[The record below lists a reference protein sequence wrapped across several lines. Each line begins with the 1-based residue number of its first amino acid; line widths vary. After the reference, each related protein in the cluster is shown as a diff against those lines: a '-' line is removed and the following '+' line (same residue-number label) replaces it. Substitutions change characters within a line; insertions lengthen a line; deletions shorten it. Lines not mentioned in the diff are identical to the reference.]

1 MQTGGGTNLRISSD
15 RLWSTILETA
25 AIGGTPKGG
34 ICRLALS
41 EEDRRVRDW
50 FAAACRE
57 AGLDL
62 AIDAMGSM
70 FATRPGRDPSRA
82 PIAMGSHLD
91 TQPTGG
97 KFDGVLGVLAGLEVM
112 RTLNAAGIE
121 TEAPLMLVNW
131 TNEEGARF
139 APGMVA
145 SGVYSGE
152 VDMAFALA
160 RPDRDGIT
168 FGDALDAIGYR
179 GPEPV
184 GQRRFAAM
192 VELHIEQ
199 GPILEEEGIDIGIV
213 TAGKGSVWTDCVVTG
228 RECHAGST
236 PMGLRHDALCAFA
249 AFALAAESIAREHG
263 PDGVATIGVA
273 EAFPASRNTVPGEV
287 RFTLEY
293 RHPDRDH
300 LDAMDA
306 AIAEA
311 ARRIEGERGVT
322 IAIDRIWRKDPVTF
336 DPGIAAAMRQAT
348 AELGL
353 SSRPMT
359 SGAGHD
365 AFFAATVAPTA
376 MIFVPS
382 KDGISH
388 NEAESS
394 TQAECAAG
402 ADVLLRTVLALAG

>member
-1 MQTGGGTNLRISSD
+1 V
-15 RLWSTILETA
+15 ETA

-41 EEDRRVRDW
+41 DEDRRVRDW
-50 FAAACRE
+50 FAAAVRD
-57 AGLDL
+57 AGLEL
-62 AIDAMGSM
+62 AVDAMGSM
-70 FATRPGRDPSRA
+70 FAIRPGRDPARA

-97 KFDGVLGVLAGLEVM
+97 RFDGVLGVLAGLEVM

-152 VDMAFALA
+152 VDMDFAMA
-160 RPDRDGIT
+160 RTDRDGIA

-179 GPEPV
+179 GSEPV
-184 GQRRFAAM
+184 GRRRFAAM

-199 GPILEEEGIDIGIV
+199 GPILEADGLDIGIV
-213 TAGKGSVWTDCVVTG
+213 TAGKGSVWADGRVTG
-228 RECHAGST
+228 RECHA
-236 PMGLRHDALCAFA
+236 
-249 AFALAAESIAREHG
+249 AFALAAEAVAREHG

-293 RHPDRDH
+293 RHPDLGD

-306 AIAEA
+306 AIAAA
-311 ARRIEGERGVT
+311 ARRIEGERGV
-322 IAIDRIWRKDPVTF
+322 AIDIEKIWRKDPVAF
-336 DPGIAAAMRQAT
+336 DAGVSAAIGRAAS
-348 AELGL
+348 ELGL
-353 SSRPMT
+353 GSRPMT

-376 MIFVPS
+376 MIFVPC

>member
-1 MQTGGGTNLRISSD
+1 MQTNLRIDSD
-15 RLWSTILETA
+15 RLWATIMDTA
-25 AIGGTPKGG
+25 EIGGTPKGG

-41 EEDRRVRDW
+41 DEDRRVRDW
-50 FAAACRE
+50 FAESVRE

-62 AIDAMGSM
+62 AIDEMGSM
-70 FATRPGRDPSRA
+70 FATRPGRDMSKP
-82 PIAMGSHLD
+82 PIAIGSHLD

-112 RTLNAAGIE
+112 RTLNEAGVE

-160 RPDRDGIT
+160 RRDRDGIA
-168 FGDALDAIGYR
+168 FRDALEQIGYR

-192 VELHIEQ
+192 LELHIEQ
-199 GPILEEEGIDIGIV
+199 GPILEEEGLPIGVV
-213 TAGKGSVWTDCVVTG
+213 TAGKGSIWADCRVIG

-236 PMGLRHDALCAFA
+236 PMRLRHDALTAFA
-249 AFALAAESIAREHG
+249 EFALAIERIARDHG
-263 PDGVATIGVA
+263 PDGVGTIGVA

-293 RHPDRDH
+293 RHPEIGPLDR
-300 LDAMDA
+300 MDA
-306 AIAEA
+306 AVAEA
-311 ARRIEGERGVT
+311 AARIGRERGVT
-322 IAIDRIWRKDPVTF
+322 IEIDKIWRKDPLAF
-336 DPGIAAAMRQAT
+336 DPNVTAAIKVSAD
-348 AELGL
+348 ELGL
-353 SSRPMT
+353 ANRPMT

-376 MIFVPS
+376 MIFVPC

-402 ADVLLRTVLALAG
+402 ADVLLRTVLKLAG